1 MWGQNDTC
9 LEPSDHYDK
18 CMRGGKDYWG
28 ESWMFEIEIGGS
40 FWTLMIAHIQD
51 PVMIMIGVWEVV
63 RIIGEIMV
71 IPVRFSFDEII
82 EGSD

>member
-1 MWGQNDTC
+1 
-9 LEPSDHYDK
+9 
-18 CMRGGKDYWG
+18 MRGGKDYWG
-28 ESWMFEIEIGGS
+28 ESWMFEIVNGGS
-40 FWTLMIAHIQD
+40 FWTLMIALIQD

-63 RIIGEIMV
+63 RIIGGNMV